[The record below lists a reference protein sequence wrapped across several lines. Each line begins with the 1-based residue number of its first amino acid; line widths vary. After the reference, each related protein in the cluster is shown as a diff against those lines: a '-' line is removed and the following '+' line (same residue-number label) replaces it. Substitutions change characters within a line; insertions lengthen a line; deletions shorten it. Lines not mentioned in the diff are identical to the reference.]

1 MERREHGTG
10 SLLQIRYKDNGVTR
24 KTKTWYLQFYDNG
37 KRVRESSRTEDKR
50 EAQKKLTQRLAA
62 IGTGRAVGE
71 VKGVRYE
78 AVRDAWLTYPRKN
91 RKLKTA
97 YTKPDGTKTAS
108 GLLHL
113 DKFFAGWKVAD
124 INEASIDRYI
134 QSRRDAGAQDATI
147 RRNLTI
153 LRAMLNYAHEDRRFA
168 LAVVPSFKH
177 RMPNDSKPRNGF
189 VDATDFAKIVGQLPK
204 NCRPLAI
211 FQFRTG
217 CRTGAALK
225 IVWENVSNDCSEIE
239 LPAEITKTGEP
250 LTLPLVGDGL
260 KDVAE
265 YLRKQKRR
273 PGRCIFEIG
282 EDGAKSGGREAYRYH
297 WNRACDKLGFG
308 TYQRKT
314 RRYTGLRP
322 HDLRRSAIKNLIR
335 SGVPRHVAMN
345 ISGHKTESVF
355 NRYHIVETAEISEA
369 LIRAGKHDAL

>member
-1 MERREHGTG
+1 M
-10 SLLQIRYKDNGVTR
+10 YKADGVTR
-24 KTKTWYLQFYDNG
+24 RTKTWYLQFYVNG
-37 KRVRESSRTEDKR
+37 KRFRESSRTEDKR
-50 EAQKKLTQRLAA
+50 EAQKKLTARLAA
-62 IGTGRAVGE
+62 IGTGRTVGE

-78 AVRDAWLTYPRKN
+78 AVRDAWLAYPRKN

-97 YTKPDGTKTAS
+97 YTKSDGTKTAS

-113 DKFFAGWKVAD
+113 DRFFAGWKIAD
-124 INEASIDRYI
+124 LNEAAIDRFI
-134 QSRRDAGAQDATI
+134 QSRRDAGAKDATI

-168 LAVVPSFKH
+168 LANVPSFKH
-177 RMPNDSKPRNGF
+177 RMPNDSEPRKGF

-225 IVWENVSNDCSEIE
+225 ITWDNVSRDCDEIE

-265 YLRKQKRR
+265 YLRKQTRK

-297 WNRACDKLGFG
+297 WNKACDRLGFG
-308 TYQRKT
+308 RYQSKT

-335 SGVPRHVAMN
+335 AGVPRNVAMN

-355 NRYHIVETAEISEA
+355 NRYHIVETSEISEA
-369 LIRAGKHDAL
+369 LVRAGKRDAL